1 MACELPLHQG
11 AAAVEEEEVEVE
23 VEETE
28 GADRGE
34 MATTPL
40 RAWSKHGTWRGPDQ
54 CLKATPT

>member
-11 AAAVEEEEVEVE
+11 AAAVEE
-23 VEETE
+23 VEEEEEE

-40 RAWSKHGTWRGPDQ
+40 RAQSKHGP

>member
-1 MACELPLHQG
+1 MACELPLLQG
-11 AAAVEEEEVEVE
+11 AAAVEE
-23 VEETE
+23 VEEEE

-40 RAWSKHGTWRGPDQ
+40 RSQSKHGP